1 MTFSIFKRS
10 QIVPV
15 DDRSDH
21 CLVQHSF
28 HIQNVK
34 FHSDFWHFNT
44 GNLNGKPFREALNFL
59 RVSHQKNKSGFSSVQ
74 PLWDSGKSLI
84 KQF

>member
-21 CLVQHSF
+21 CLVQYSF
-28 HIQNVK
+28 HIQEVK

-44 GNLNGKPFREALNFL
+44 GNLNGKPFREAFFL
-59 RVSHQKNKSGFSSVQ
+59 WVSHQKNKSGFSLVQ
-74 PLWDSGKSLI
+74 PLWDSGKSLT

>member
-21 CLVQHSF
+21 CLVQYSF
-28 HIQNVK
+28 HIQEVK
-34 FHSDFWHFNT
+34 FHSYFWHFNT
-44 GNLNGKPFREALNFL
+44 GNLNGKPFREAFFL
-59 RVSHQKNKSGFSSVQ
+59 WVSHQKNKSGFSSVQ
-74 PLWDSGKSLI
+74 PLWDSGKSLT

>member
-21 CLVQHSF
+21 CLVQYSF
-28 HIQNVK
+28 HIQEVK
-34 FHSDFWHFNT
+34 FHSYFWHFNT
-44 GNLNGKPFREALNFL
+44 GNLNGKPFREAFFL
-59 RVSHQKNKSGFSSVQ
+59 WVSHQKNKSGFSSVQ
-74 PLWDSGKSLI
+74 PL
-84 KQF
+84 

>member
-44 GNLNGKPFREALNFL
+44 GNLNGKPFREAVNFL
-59 RVSHQKNKSGFSSVQ
+59 RVSHQKKNLDFLQCNRCGIVEKV
-74 PLWDSGKSLI
+74 
-84 KQF
+84 